1 VATQKLGAG
10 SVSQKISGK
19 VAISGASPQIALS
32 LRDVSLEFPVY
43 STETRSLKHVLMRS
57 VTGGNLRRQRMGASV
72 LALSEINLQIYHGER
87 VALIGH
93 NGAGKSSFL
102 RLVSGIYEPTS
113 GEFTAYSAV
122 YPMIQKAFL
131 TSPELSGKMAIKG
144 HYLLHNG
151 NLRGFQE
158 FYEDVVNFSGLGDYV
173 RLPVKT
179 YSDGMAARLLFS
191 LLTGL
196 RHDCLALDEG
206 IGAGDSSFYE
216 KAEQRLE
223 EFVRS
228 AGTLLLASHSDQ
240 LLHRFCTRGL
250 VFAQGRIVFDGPL
263 ADALN
268 HYHESHP

>member
-1 VATQKLGAG
+1 MPIQEL
-10 SVSQKISGK
+10 
-19 VAISGASPQIALS
+19 GASPARETPPAEAELAGGLSEIALS
-32 LRDVSLEFPVY
+32 LQDVSLEFPVY

-57 VTGGNLRRQRMGASV
+57 VTGGNLRRRRLGASV
-72 LALSEINLQIYHGER
+72 LALSEINLRVFHGER

-102 RLVSGIYEPTS
+102 RLVSGIYEPTG
-113 GEFTAYSAV
+113 GEFTAFCTV
-122 YPMIQKAFL
+122 YPMIQKAFI

-144 HYLLHNG
+144 HYLLMNG
-151 NLRGFQE
+151 NLRGFEE
-158 FYEDVVNFSGLGDYV
+158 FYDDVVSFSGLGDYV
-173 RLPVKT
+173 RLPIKT

-216 KAEQRLE
+216 KAEQRLD

-240 LLHRFCTRGL
+240 LLQRFCTRGL
-250 VFAQGRIVFDGPL
+250 VFDQGKIVFDGPVG
-263 ADALN
+263 DALTC
-268 HYHESHP
+268 YHESHC

>member
-1 VATQKLGAG
+1 MPIRESSA
-10 SVSQKISGK
+10 SFSSEI
-19 VAISGASPQIALS
+19 ASPGTFLVNASTSLALS
-32 LRDVSLEFPVY
+32 LRRVSLEFPVY
-43 STETRSLKHVLMRS
+43 STETRSLKRALMRS
-57 VTGGNLRRQRMGASV
+57 VTGGNLRRQRLGASV
-72 LALSEINLQIYHGER
+72 LALSEINLEILHGER

-102 RLVSGIYEPTS
+102 RLVSGIYAPTS
-113 GEFTAYSAV
+113 GEFKAYCAV

-144 HYLLHNG
+144 HYLLMNG

-158 FYEDVVNFSGLGDYV
+158 FYEDVVSFSGLGDYV
-173 RLPVKT
+173 SLPVKT

-223 EFVRS
+223 EFVQS

-240 LLHRFCTRGL
+240 LLQRFCTRGL
-250 VFAQGRIVFDGPL
+250 VFDQGKIIFDGPL
-263 ADALN
+263 ADALS
-268 HYHESHP
+268 HYHERHP

>member
-1 VATQKLGAG
+1 MPTQEF
-10 SVSQKISGK
+10 
-19 VAISGASPQIALS
+19 GASQRSSSLAAGASSEATPRELALS
-32 LRDVSLEFPVY
+32 LQNVSLEFPVY
-43 STETRSLKHVLMRS
+43 STETRSLKHALMRS
-57 VTGGNLRRQRMGASV
+57 VTGGNLRRQRLGASV
-72 LALSEINLQIYHGER
+72 VALSEINLEVFHGER

-102 RLVSGIYEPTS
+102 RLVSGIYAPSS
-113 GEFTAYSAV
+113 GAFKAYCAV

-144 HYLLHNG
+144 HYLLMNG

-158 FYEDVVNFSGLGDYV
+158 FYEDVVSFSGLGDYV

-223 EFVRS
+223 EFVSS

-240 LLHRFCTRGL
+240 LLQRFCTRGL
-250 VFAQGRIVFDGPL
+250 VFDQGRIVFDGPL

-268 HYHESHP
+268 HYHERHL